1 MTPFL
6 QLCIEIALIT
16 NSLLAIAAIIVLI
29 SKGKMTYY
37 NRFKQRVW
45 RQIEDIGESI
55 FELQKKIFPERF
67 TDNTSN
73 D

>member
-29 SKGKMTYY
+29 SKNKEHTI
-37 NRFKQRVW
+37 RFKNRVWGNIDDLQQRVT
-45 RQIEDIGESI
+45 
-55 FELQKKIFPERF
+55 ELEEKVFPEQASN
-67 TDNTSN
+67 DTSN
-73 D
+73 N

>member
-29 SKGKMTYY
+29 FKNKRHTI
-37 NRFKQRVW
+37 RFKNRVWGNIDDLQQRVT
-45 RQIEDIGESI
+45 
-55 FELQKKIFPERF
+55 ELEEKVFPEQASN
-67 TDNTSN
+67 DTSN
-73 D
+73 N